1 MHNNKSNK
9 VLVGILAFLAI
20 AGAAVLVIFPTL
32 ITGALKITAWAMLG
46 VLGVI
51 TFAISHLQKSK
62 EAAEAEKEL
71 EKQRFKRSKKLKE
84 ENEKREQKLEQLKD
98 NLAKKEEKKAEK
110 WEQVK
115 SELVKEAGTVWSGR
129 LEHAEQQENLARK
142 IIRETKQMPVKNAA
156 GQLALV
162 WHETS
167 AMAQWTAQQII
178 MFSQRPNVTTKAREE
193 AQEAV
198 IEAAEIREKGGNW
211 TKEHGD
217 KLADLKDKAREES
230 QIEEKRL
237 ASIKD
242 TIENAEIK
250 WRASEIQIRRWQSE
264 LDKVYTDKK

>member
-1 MHNNKSNK
+1 MNNKSNK
-9 VLVGILAFLAI
+9 ALVGILATLAI
-20 AGAAVLVIFPTL
+20 TGGIALIIFPVF

-46 VLGVI
+46 VLAV
-51 TFAISHLQKSK
+51 TAFATNHIQNSK

-71 EKQRFKRSKKLKE
+71 EKQRFNRSKKLKE
-84 ENEKREQKLEQLKD
+84 DQEKRDQKLEKLKD
-98 NLAKKEEKKAEK
+98 NLAKNEEKKAEK
-110 WEQVK
+110 WEQIK
-115 SELVKEAGTVWSGR
+115 SDLVEEAGSVWNGR
-129 LEHAEQQENLARK
+129 LEHAKQEENKARK
-142 IIRETKQMPVKNAA
+142 IIKETKQMPVKNAA

-167 AMAQWTAQQII
+167 SMAQWTAQQII

-217 KLADLKDKAREES
+217 KLANLKNKASEEAKT
-230 QIEEKRL
+230 EEKRL

-264 LDKVYTDKK
+264 LDKIYTDKK